1 MKNNK
6 NVKEKKTKT
15 KSRFLSA
22 DIWFFGKVFKYSP
35 AYIITCFFYG
45 VMMGIWPALSILYT
59 EKLYDDIGRG
69 VMFEKILW
77 FVLAYF
83 GAVLIIRILHTVY
96 QLLLLP
102 VFREDLNTKVYSDI
116 FEHSRKTDLENYDN
130 PEFFND
136 FVMST
141 QASFG
146 HGTQLVEGTG
156 WLIRDV
162 VAFVVSAGVIFTID
176 PLVAVI
182 IFVSGLA
189 RMILHRY
196 YNKLWLKQQEE
207 QNPVIRRSEYV
218 KRVFNMPDFAKDVRI
233 SKVSDCLGDSYSD
246 AVNKTRDIQ
255 LKYAKKYMLN
265 DYIFLIFMDV
275 AQYAIMLILLYK
287 LMVLGD
293 SSLTLGGFA
302 VGVNA
307 IWSVSWRIEAIGNRL
322 MDYHKHGVFL
332 EKLMGFF
339 RTKPKICDGELVAD
353 KLDVINIKNLN
364 FAYTEKESEKFSLS
378 DLNMEIKRGEKI
390 AIVGYNGAGKT
401 TLTKLLMRLYD
412 PTSGEILYNG
422 KPLTEYNIESL
433 RKRIAAVFQ
442 DYKIFAATIA
452 ENVVG
457 GQMPTDENKN
467 QKAREGVLDALNKST
482 FSDKLAT
489 LKDGIDTPLTREFAD
504 DGTCLSGGETQKI
517 AIARAFYKDAD
528 LIILDE
534 PSSALDPNAE
544 YELNK
549 AIAKYAADKTVIFI
563 SHRLSTTRHA
573 DRIYMFDSGRLVECG
588 SHDEL
593 IEKGGKYA
601 YMFNLQAEKYRE
613 SEK

>member
-6 NVKEKKTKT
+6 NVKAPKT
-15 KSRFLSA
+15 KSKFLSA
-22 DIWFFGKVFKYSP
+22 DIWFFGKVFRYSP

-45 VMMGIWPALSILYT
+45 VMMGLWPALGIIYT
-59 EKLYDDIGRG
+59 ERLYDDIGNG
-69 VMFEKILW
+69 VVFEKILW
-77 FVLAYF
+77 LVIAYF
-83 GAVLIIRILHTVY
+83 AAMLIIRILHTVY

-102 VFREDLNTKVYSDI
+102 IFREDLNTKVYSDI
-116 FEHSRKTDLENYDN
+116 FEHSRKTDLANYDN

-146 HGTQLVEGTG
+146 HGTQLIEGTG

-162 VAFVVSAGVIFTID
+162 VAFAVSAGVIFTID
-176 PLVAVI
+176 PLVAII

-189 RMILHRY
+189 RIFIHRY
-196 YNKLWLKQQEE
+196 YNKLWFKQQEE
-207 QNPVIRRSEYV
+207 QNPIIRRSEYV
-218 KRVFNMPDFAKDVRI
+218 KRVFNMPDYAKDVRI
-233 SKVSDCLGDSYSD
+233 SNVSDCLCDSYAD
-246 AVNKTRDIQ
+246 AVDKTKSIQ
-255 LKYAKKYMLN
+255 LRYGKKYMLN

-302 VGVNA
+302 VGINA
-307 IWSVSWRIEAIGNRL
+307 VWSVSWRIEAIGNRL
-322 MDYHKHGVFL
+322 MDYHRHGVFL
-332 EKLMGFF
+332 EKLMAFF
-339 RTKPKICDGELVAD
+339 ETKPKICDGELMAD
-353 KLDVINIKNLN
+353 KLESISINNLN
-364 FAYTEKESEKFSLS
+364 FAYTDKEDEKFSLS

-412 PTSGEILYNG
+412 PTQGEILYNG
-422 KPLTEYNIESL
+422 KPLTEYNIKSL
-433 RKRIAAVFQ
+433 RGKIAAVFQ

-457 GQMPTDENKN
+457 GQMPNDKAEEE
-467 QKAREGVLDALNKST
+467 KARERVLEALKKST

-489 LKDGIDTPLTREFAD
+489 LKDGIDTPLTREFTD
-504 DGTCLSGGETQKI
+504 DGTCLSGGEAQKI

-549 AIAKYAADKTVIFI
+549 SIAEYAADKTVIFI

-593 IEKGGKYA
+593 IKQNGKYA
-601 YMFNLQAEKYRE
+601 YMFNLQAEKYR
-613 SEK
+613 

>member
-1 MKNNK
+1 MKN
-6 NVKEKKTKT
+6 KEKAKKNKT
-15 KSRFLSA
+15 KSKFFAA

-45 VMMGIWPALSILYT
+45 VLMGIWPALGILYT
-59 EKLYDDIGRG
+59 EKLYDDIGSG

-77 FVLAYF
+77 LVLAYF
-83 GAVLIIRILHTVY
+83 GAMLVIRVLHTIY

-102 VFREDLNTKVYSDI
+102 GFRETLNTKVYSDI
-116 FEHSRKTDLENYDN
+116 FEHSRKTDLANYDN

-146 HGTQLVEGTG
+146 HGTQLIEGTG

-162 VAFVVSAGVIFTID
+162 VAFVVSAGVIYTID
-176 PLVAVI
+176 PLVAII

-189 RMILHRY
+189 RIFIHRY

-218 KRVFNMPDFAKDVRI
+218 KRVFNMPDYAKDVRI
-233 SKVSDCLGDSYSD
+233 SHVSDCLCDSYSD
-246 AVNKTRDIQ
+246 AVDETKKIQ
-255 LKYAKKYMLN
+255 LRYAKKYMLN

-293 SSLTLGGFA
+293 DSLTLGGFA

-307 IWSVSWRIEAIGNRL
+307 VWSVSWRIEAIGNRL

-332 EKLMGFF
+332 EKLMSFF
-339 RTKPKICDGELVAD
+339 KTEPKIRDGELEAPSLESI
-353 KLDVINIKNLN
+353 KINNLN
-364 FAYTEKESEKFSLS
+364 FAYTDKEDEKFSLS

-412 PTSGEILYNG
+412 PTGGEILYNG
-422 KPLTEYNIESL
+422 KALSEYNIASL
-433 RKRIAAVFQ
+433 RNRVAAVFQ

-452 ENVVG
+452 ENVIG
-457 GQMPTDENKN
+457 GQMPEDENEN
-467 QKAREGVLDALNKST
+467 QRAREKVLEALEKST
-482 FSDKLAT
+482 FSDKLGK
-489 LKDGIDTPLTREFAD
+489 LPKGIDTPLTREFAD
-504 DGTCLSGGETQKI
+504 DGTCLSGGESQKV

-544 YELNK
+544 YELNR

-593 IEKGGKYA
+593 IAQNGKYA
-601 YMFNLQAEKYRE
+601 YMFNLQAEKYRNN
-613 SEK
+613 

>member
-1 MKNNK
+1 MKN
-6 NVKEKKTKT
+6 KEKTKKEKT
-15 KSRFLSA
+15 KSKFLSA
-22 DIWFFGKVFKYSP
+22 DIWFFGKVFRYSP

-45 VMMGIWPALSILYT
+45 VLMGIWPALGILYT
-59 EKLYDDIGRG
+59 EKLYDDIGSG
-69 VMFEKILW
+69 VVFEKILW
-77 FVLAYF
+77 LVLAYF
-83 GAVLIIRILHTVY
+83 GAMLIIRILHTVY

-102 VFREDLNTKVYSDI
+102 SFRETLNTKVYSDI
-116 FEHSRKTDLENYDN
+116 FNHSKKTDLANYDN

-146 HGTQLVEGTG
+146 HGTQLIEGTG
-156 WLIRDV
+156 WLIRDL

-176 PLVAVI
+176 PLIAVI

-189 RMILHRY
+189 RIFIHRY

-207 QNPVIRRSEYV
+207 QNPIIRRSEYV
-218 KRVFNMPDFAKDVRI
+218 KRVFNMPDFAKDIRI
-233 SKVSDCLGDSYSD
+233 SRVSDCLCDSYAD
-246 AVNKTRDIQ
+246 AVDKTKSVQ

-293 SSLTLGGFA
+293 DSLTLGGFA

-307 IWSVSWRIEAIGNRL
+307 VWSVSWRIEAIGNRL

-332 EKLMGFF
+332 EKLMSFF
-339 RTKPKICDGELVAD
+339 KTEPKIRDGALDAPALESITLKDLDFSYTD
-353 KLDVINIKNLN
+353 KED
-364 FAYTEKESEKFSLS
+364 EKFSLQGI
-378 DLNMEIKRGEKI
+378 DMEIKRGEKI

-412 PTSGEILYNG
+412 PTGGEILYNG
-422 KPLTEYNIESL
+422 KALSEYNIDSL
-433 RKRIAAVFQ
+433 RNRVAAVFQ

-452 ENVVG
+452 ENVIG
-457 GQMPTDENKN
+457 GQMPEDENEN
-467 QKAREGVLDALNKST
+467 QRARQKVLEALEKST
-482 FSDKLAT
+482 FSDKLGK
-489 LKDGIDTPLTREFAD
+489 LPNGIDTPLTREFAD
-504 DGTCLSGGETQKI
+504 DGTCLSGGESQKV

-544 YELNK
+544 YELNR

-563 SHRLSTTRHA
+563 SHRLSTTCHA
-573 DRIYMFDSGRLVECG
+573 DRIYMFDNGKIVECG
-588 SHDEL
+588 SHAEL
-593 IEKGGKYA
+593 IAKNGKYA
-601 YMFNLQAEKYRE
+601 YMFNLQAEKYRNN
-613 SEK
+613 

>member
-1 MKNNK
+1 MKNKDKSKNK
-6 NVKEKKTKT
+6 KA
-15 KSRFLSA
+15 KSKFLSA

-45 VMMGIWPALSILYT
+45 VMMGIWPALGILYT
-59 EKLYDDIGRG
+59 EKLYDDIGSG
-69 VMFEKILW
+69 VVFEKILW
-77 FVLAYF
+77 LVLAYF
-83 GAVLIIRILHTVY
+83 GAMIVIRVLHTIY

-102 VFREDLNTKVYSDI
+102 IFRESLNTKVYSDI
-116 FEHSRKTDLENYDN
+116 FEHSRKTDLANYDN

-146 HGTQLVEGTG
+146 HGTQLIEGTG

-162 VAFVVSAGVIFTID
+162 VAFAVSAGVIFTID

-189 RMILHRY
+189 RIFIHRY

-207 QNPVIRRSEYV
+207 QNPIIRRSEYV
-218 KRVFNMPDFAKDVRI
+218 KRVFNMPDYAKDVRI
-233 SKVSDCLGDSYSD
+233 SNVSDCLCDSYSD
-246 AVNKTRDIQ
+246 AVDKTKSIQ
-255 LKYAKKYMLN
+255 LKYGKKYMLN

-307 IWSVSWRIEAIGNRL
+307 VWSVSWRIEAIGNRL

-332 EKLMGFF
+332 EKLMAFF
-339 RTKPKICDGELVAD
+339 ETKPKICDGELVAD
-353 KLDVINIKNLN
+353 KLESIIINDLN
-364 FAYTEKESEKFSLS
+364 FAYTDKEDEKFSLS
-378 DLNMEIKRGEKI
+378 NLNMEINRGEKI

-433 RKRIAAVFQ
+433 RGRIAAVFQ
-442 DYKIFAATIA
+442 DYKIFAATVA

-457 GQMPTDENKN
+457 GQMPKDKKEEE
-467 QKAREGVLDALNKST
+467 KAREKVLDALRKST
-482 FSDKLAT
+482 FSDKLER
-489 LKDGIDTPLTREFAD
+489 LKMGIDTPLTREFTD
-504 DGTCLSGGETQKI
+504 DGTCLSGGEAQKI

-549 AIAKYAADKTVIFI
+549 AIAEYAADKTVIFI

-593 IEKGGKYA
+593 IKKGGKYA